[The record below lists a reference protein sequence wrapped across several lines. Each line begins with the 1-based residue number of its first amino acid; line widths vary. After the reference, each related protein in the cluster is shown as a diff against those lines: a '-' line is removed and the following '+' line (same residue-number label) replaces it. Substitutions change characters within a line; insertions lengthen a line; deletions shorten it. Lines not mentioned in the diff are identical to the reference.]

1 MNENDGEITLTVEV
15 DNALSRGIMLKK
27 EILLNI
33 TTHDGSAAGKPAL

>member
-15 DNALSRGIMLKK
+15 DSALSRGITLKK

-33 TTHDGSAAGKPAL
+33 TTRDGSATGKPVL